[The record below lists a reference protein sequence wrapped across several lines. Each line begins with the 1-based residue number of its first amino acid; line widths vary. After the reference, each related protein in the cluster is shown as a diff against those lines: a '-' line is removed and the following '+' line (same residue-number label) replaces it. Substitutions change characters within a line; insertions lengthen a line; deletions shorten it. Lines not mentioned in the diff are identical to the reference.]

1 MSPSCTTSALKRP
14 PYPTEPHPPPSPGA
28 TGHGAPHTT
37 SHSTGHNGP
46 TSSATCWRRGTS
58 SSGNPTRNE
67 QRVAVRQ
74 SVSIQSAAEG
84 DKRRF
89 CGLPFVLPS
98 DNIPRQPARAT
109 PTPTPIG
116 HLREREDRP
125 ENQETPPQPVEDQ
138 QSRHSV
144 TNAVRVVITES
155 RVSTAER
162 RRRKDTDVTLRHDR
176 AREHVEMSEAPGGEG
191 KGEWK
196 GKGKRP
202 HQADH
207 YSQEPPSPALNQ
219 PTQQQQNRQYPSYQP
234 PPPPPRPPSQ
244 HSQSSTLQSPLQSP
258 SPLPFPLSSSLP
270 NLSALASKPA
280 PVPERAQ
287 TNPTQLP
294 TGLASASPT
303 RTTTRLPT
311 PASPLP
317 LPPRPLTQPTR
328 SKTAPSVPGDVSCF
342 RHTHQS
348 NEPFRDGKATEA
360 AASEQEQQQQPS
372 TSVASA
378 SSSSTH
384 PSSLYV
390 YTPVSESA
398 VSTSSYVTAATGLE
412 DLPPNDPTF
421 ARHVANNDPE
431 RETMLSGDHI
441 NSGQDSAGL
450 SVDSD
455 ADSAMGDIT
464 GALSTS
470 SLRSSIYNYIE
481 EHGRTFH
488 RYKQGNLQHAVFM
501 RMLKGKFGLAPV
513 TNPQSVLD
521 IGTGTGIWAIEF
533 AIQNPAAHVVGT
545 DLSPIQPEYVPPNC
559 HFEIDDAEDE
569 WIFSQQFDYVH
580 VRLLFHAFN
589 SHKEVMMSAFRQLNP
604 GGWMEWQDYYPHI
617 QSVDGSIAG
626 TALERWSRMYIEG
639 GQRLGRDMLAPRRYK
654 QWMEEAGF
662 INVVEEKL
670 VIPGNPWPKGK
681 EQKVTGVWQ
690 MTNFLEGL
698 HAVSMT
704 IFTKGLGMSPEEVE
718 VFLVDVRKD
727 IRNLR
732 IHFYFLTNHRYP
744 TTHDQSG
751 HHGRRLHKQRDDARL
766 HSNSRRVEHGW
777 GI

>member
-1 MSPSCTTSALKRP
+1 AAAALPDRTSPAALSRRDG
-14 PYPTEPHPPPSPGA
+14 SR
-28 TGHGAPHTT
+28 
-37 SHSTGHNGP
+37 STAHNVPFNGP
-46 TSSATCWRRGTS
+46 QRANIQRHVLAAGKLLQWQSNEKRATS
-58 SSGNPTRNE
+58 SST
-67 QRVAVRQ
+67 
-74 SVSIQSAAEG
+74 
-84 DKRRF
+84 
-89 CGLPFVLPS
+89 
-98 DNIPRQPARAT
+98 RAT
-109 PTPTPIG
+109 PTLTPIG

-125 ENQETPPQPVEDQ
+125 ENQETPPQPIEDQ

-162 RRRKDTDVTLRHDR
+162 RRRKDTGVTSS
-176 AREHVEMSEAPGGEG
+176 AQS
-191 KGEWK
+191 
-196 GKGKRP
+196 
-202 HQADH
+202 ADPAAT
-207 YSQEPPSPALNQ
+207 EPPVSFISIA
-219 PTQQQQNRQYPSYQP
+219 
-234 PPPPPRPPSQ
+234 
-244 HSQSSTLQSPLQSP
+244 
-258 SPLPFPLSSSLP
+258 
-270 NLSALASKPA
+270 AA
-280 PVPERAQ
+280 
-287 TNPTQLP
+287 
-294 TGLASASPT
+294 
-303 RTTTRLPT
+303 TTTTTITTFAIKYFAIAITIAVAAAFPVVIFVAKL
-311 PASPLP
+311 
-317 LPPRPLTQPTR
+317 
-328 SKTAPSVPGDVSCF
+328 TAPSVPGDVSCF

-360 AASEQEQQQQPS
+360 AASEQEQQQPS

-412 DLPPNDPTF
+412 DLPSNDPTF

-431 RETMLSGDHI
+431 GETMLSGDHI

-488 RYKQGNLQHAVFM
+488 RYKQGKYWMPNDKIEQDRLDLQHAVFM

-698 HAVSMT
+698 HAMSMT
-704 IFTKGLGMSPEEVE
+704 IFTKGLGMSPEAVE

-732 IHFYFLTNHRYP
+732 IHFYFLTYFVYGQKPPISNY
-744 TTHDQSG
+744 
-751 HHGRRLHKQRDDARL
+751 AR
-766 HSNSRRVEHGW
+766 SVRSSRSAAT
-777 GI
+777 

>member
-37 SHSTGHNGP
+37 SHPTGHNGP
-46 TSSATCWRRGTS
+46 TSSAT
-58 SSGNPTRNE
+58 NE
-67 QRVAVRQ
+67 QRVAAVRQ

-89 CGLPFVLPS
+89 C
-98 DNIPRQPARAT
+98 
-109 PTPTPIG
+109 
-116 HLREREDRP
+116 DRP
-125 ENQETPPQPVEDQ
+125 ENQETPPQPIEDQ
-138 QSRHSV
+138 QSCHSV
-144 TNAVRVVITES
+144 TDAVRVVITES
-155 RVSTAER
+155 RVSTAEGVAE
-162 RRRKDTDVTLRHDR
+162 KDTGVTR

-207 YSQEPPSPALNQ
+207 YNQEPPSPALNQ
-219 PTQQQQNRQYPSYQP
+219 QTQQQQNRQYPSYQP

-244 HSQSSTLQSPLQSP
+244 HSKSSTLQSPLQSP

-280 PVPERAQ
+280 PKSATVPERAQ

-317 LPPRPLTQPTR
+317 VPPRPLTQPTR

-342 RHTHQS
+342 RHTYQS

-360 AASEQEQQQQPS
+360 AASEQEQQQQRQQPL
-372 TSVASA
+372 TSVALA

-412 DLPPNDPTF
+412 DLPSNDPTF
-421 ARHVANNDPE
+421 ARHVANNHPE
-431 RETMLSGDHI
+431 REAMLSGGHI
-441 NSGQDSAGL
+441 NGGQDSAGL

-521 IGTGTGIWAIEF
+521 IGTGTGIWAIEY

-580 VRLLFHAFN
+580 IRLLFHAFN

-704 IFTKGLGMSPEEVE
+704 IFTKGLGMSPEAVE

-751 HHGRRLHKQRDDARL
+751 HHGRRLHKQRDNARL
-766 HSNSRRVEHGW
+766 HSNRRRVEHGW